1 MTIKMKANDSVFYV
15 NDVPYPIESIEKIDI
30 LMEDK
35 KFKGKTKP
43 FVHQICGGATTIV
56 AHALFEPSGF
66 VGLRI
71 RMKDQTIADYISKEP
86 VYHNTDPYQ
95 KDMQT
100 AEEIKRK
107 LLKNQRLQ
115 KEKSNNSL

>member
-43 FVHQICGGATTIV
+43 FVHQICGGATTI
-56 AHALFEPSGF
+56 APHAE
-66 VGLRI
+66 
-71 RMKDQTIADYISKEP
+71 
-86 VYHNTDPYQ
+86 
-95 KDMQT
+95 
-100 AEEIKRK
+100 
-107 LLKNQRLQ
+107 
-115 KEKSNNSL
+115 